1 MQDLSSAEHGKQTD
15 ISASSRDIL
24 VNNQK
29 YFSKMKKQGTTKGW
43 AYILLSMM
51 LIGFALTLLGCKGKE
66 IVTESVRTEYVD
78 RYIHDTI
85 RVDNLTQILDS
96 VRESVIESRRDC
108 VVIVK
113 DTTGNVI
120 NTSQWHF
127 RDTNK
132 ELSHERTKVD
142 STAYYR
148 SIVDSLRRI
157 KKDSTNNTIYIEK
170 ELSLWDR
177 MKVKFGGLAF
187 VIVAA
192 TIIYLTWFI
201 KRKDRQNI

>member
-1 MQDLSSAEHGKQTD
+1 M
-15 ISASSRDIL
+15 
-24 VNNQK
+24 
-29 YFSKMKKQGTTKGW
+29 
-43 AYILLSMM
+43 LLSMI
-51 LIGFALTLLGCKGKE
+51 LIGFALTLIGCKGKE
-66 IVTESVRTEYVD
+66 IVTTEYKTEYVD
-78 RYIHDTI
+78 RHVHDTI

-96 VRESVIESRRDC
+96 VRESVIESVRDC
-108 VVIVK
+108 VVIEK
-113 DTTGNVI
+113 DTAGNVI
-120 NTSQWHF
+120 NTAQWHF

-157 KKDSTNNTIYIEK
+157 KNDSTYITKTIEK

>member
-1 MQDLSSAEHGKQTD
+1 M
-15 ISASSRDIL
+15 
-24 VNNQK
+24 
-29 YFSKMKKQGTTKGW
+29 
-43 AYILLSMM
+43 LLSMM
-51 LIGFALTLLGCKGKE
+51 LIGFALTLMGCKGKE
-66 IVTESVRTEYVD
+66 IVTETVRTEYVD
-78 RYIHDTI
+78 RYVHDTI
-85 RVDNLTQILDS
+85 HVENLSQIVDS
-96 VRESVIESRRDC
+96 VRQSVIESRRDC

-113 DTTGNVI
+113 DTAGNVI
-120 NTSQWHF
+120 NTAQWHY

-132 ELSHERTKVD
+132 ELSHSKEKVD
-142 STAYYR
+142 STAYFR

>member
-1 MQDLSSAEHGKQTD
+1 
-15 ISASSRDIL
+15 
-24 VNNQK
+24 
-29 YFSKMKKQGTTKGW
+29 MKKQGTTKGW

-51 LIGFALTLLGCKGKE
+51 LIGFALTLIGCKGKE
-66 IVTESVRTEYVD
+66 VMTESVRTEYVD
-78 RYIHDTI
+78 RYVHDTI
-85 RVDNLTQILDS
+85 RLDNLTQIIDS
-96 VRESVIESRRDC
+96 IRESVIESRRDC

-113 DTTGNVI
+113 DTAGNVI

-127 RDTNK
+127 RDTSK
-132 ELSHERTKVD
+132 ELSHESTKVD

-157 KKDSTNNTIYIEK
+157 KNDSVYIEK
-170 ELSLWDR
+170 VIEKQLSLWDR

-187 VIVAA
+187 IIVAA